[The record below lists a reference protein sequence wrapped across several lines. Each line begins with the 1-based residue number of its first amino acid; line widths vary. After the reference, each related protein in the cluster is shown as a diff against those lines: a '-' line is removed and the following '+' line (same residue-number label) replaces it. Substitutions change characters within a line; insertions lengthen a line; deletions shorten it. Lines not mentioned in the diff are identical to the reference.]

1 MKGWKEP
8 VRGEADV
15 GRAVYRGYVS
25 SPWQILK
32 QRAIK
37 NGDFHPRF
45 Y

>member
-25 SPWQILK
+25 RPGK
-32 QRAIK
+32 
-37 NGDFHPRF
+37 

>member
-15 GRAVYRGYVS
+15 AGQFTRVTQAALANTETES
-25 SPWQILK
+25 N
-32 QRAIK
+32 K

>member
-8 VRGEADV
+8 VRGE
-15 GRAVYRGYVS
+15 AVYRGYVS